1 MRQPGV
7 PTRDVLRSRDTGPA
21 APLKKYHNMV
31 KRRLLEHFATNA
43 EALLDIA
50 CGRGGDLRKWQDCNI
65 GFIKGVDVAPGEIQ
79 EAQVRYRELVA
90 ESNSSGKKIPRVD
103 FAVNAHCGDRLI
115 DWGRKFNVVSVMFA
129 LHYFFK
135 TSEMLDK
142 LLANVAAAL
151 QPNGFFVG
159 TVPNGR
165 RVMELIQTAGGK
177 LFLGPKKLVRI
188 EAMWRGQPAPF
199 GSGYTF
205 AIADTVTN
213 DTPVSG
219 FYSLGDGLAEN
230 WLELGIDRIVQ
241 GDVDR

>member
-1 MRQPGV
+1 MARLQH
-7 PTRDVLRSRDTGPA
+7 RFI
-21 APLKKYHNMV
+21 V
-31 KRRLLEHFATNA
+31 KTDKSSFRP
-43 EALLDIA
+43 
-50 CGRGGDLRKWQDCNI
+50 

-165 RVMELIQTAGGK
+165 RVME
-177 LFLGPKKLVRI
+177 VRLLY
-188 EAMWRGQPAPF
+188 RAPVEYQL
-199 GSGYTF
+199 SSSKMRWKT
-205 AIADTVTN
+205 I
-213 DTPVSG
+213 S
-219 FYSLGDGLAEN
+219 
-230 WLELGIDRIVQ
+230 
-241 GDVDR
+241 